1 MGDQIDDLIRLI
13 AERHGIAVSRDDPI
27 FVLQTMND
35 HLMQDSLKAQQAQ
48 LAEYKEALEGLALR
62 WGEDAKGK
70 AERILSVALAGSKGA
85 ISQLMDEGARRN
97 GDSVRTEI
105 EASLAG
111 LDTSIRDC
119 ARIGVLNVVA
129 ACITLVAAA
138 LTMWVSLR

>member
-1 MGDQIDDLIRLI
+1 MSDAIDDLIRLI

-35 HLMQDSLKAQQAQ
+35 RLMQDSLKAQQAQ
-48 LAEYKEALEGLALR
+48 LAAYKEELEGLALR

-70 AERILSVALAGSKGA
+70 AERIVNAALAGSKGA
-85 ISQLMDEGARRN
+85 MIQLMDEGARRTV
-97 GDSVRTEI
+97 DSVRAEI
-105 EASLAG
+105 EASLVV

-138 LTMWVSLR
+138 LAMWASLK

>member
-1 MGDQIDDLIRLI
+1 MSDQIDDLIRLI

-35 HLMQDSLKAQQAQ
+35 RLMQDSLKAQQAQ
-48 LAEYKEALEGLALR
+48 LAAYKEELEGLALR

-70 AERILSVALAGSKGA
+70 AERILNVALAGSKGA
-85 ISQLMDEGARRN
+85 MNQLMDEGARRSA
-97 GDSVRTEI
+97 DFVRAEI
-105 EASLAG
+105 DASLAS
-111 LDTSIRDC
+111 LDTTVRDC

-138 LTMWVSLR
+138 LAMWASLI